1 LIEDKKLSLPVCSLS
16 TLRSLTILNA
26 YKQNIQRL
34 LSLFKRRRKIIYRQ
48 TTLNGYLRINHDI
61 EEPYKD
67 NEYSEFKGFESSA
80 VMDMEDLEAQE

>member
-1 LIEDKKLSLPVCSLS
+1 MTLNKAQLSYIIKPMTLIVTIVLLVFLLQ
-16 TLRSLTILNA
+16 TL
-26 YKQNIQRL
+26 YKNKGRE
-34 LSLFKRRRKIIYRQ
+34 KIIYRQ